1 MITSSSSDVFRRQIW
16 SATPTPFTMDR
27 EVDRESLGRMVEH
40 HVRLGVDGLFLAGT
54 CGEGP

>member
-1 MITSSSSDVFRRQIW
+1 
-16 SATPTPFTMDR
+16 MDR